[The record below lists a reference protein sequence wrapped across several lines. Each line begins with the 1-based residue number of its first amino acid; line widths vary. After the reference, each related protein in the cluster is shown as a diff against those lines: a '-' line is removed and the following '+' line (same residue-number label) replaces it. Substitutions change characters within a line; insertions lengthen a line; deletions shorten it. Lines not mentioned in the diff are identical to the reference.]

1 MSEKKYKLFIQAYH
15 KHSLQYGRKGITIKK
30 YYEPVFKEEKI
41 MNKRKYK
48 KNRPSVLVCAVSI
61 MLVLGMMTGCSVPE
75 SNSSD
80 TQAGNVLPGEEP
92 EADNPETFEGDLS
105 ADAQEVKGIAEKFA
119 AAYFSGDMD
128 TVQSCLTT
136 PYEWDIEAYAGT
148 EVISEFTLKG
158 LNDIGKEEAGSSKV
172 ISLEYKNNE
181 QEDVFQYLTLEFV
194 KQESG
199 WKIQFYGMEQ

>member
-1 MSEKKYKLFIQAYH
+1 
-15 KHSLQYGRKGITIKK
+15 
-30 YYEPVFKEEKI
+30 

-48 KNRPSVLVCAVSI
+48 KNRTSVLVCAVGI
-61 MLVLGMMTGCSVPE
+61 MLVLGIMTGCSVPE

-80 TQAGNVLPGEEP
+80 TQADNVLPGEEP
-92 EADNPETFEGDLS
+92 AGKDALDEERADDSYMSGNLSQVPEAEEPEPDNPETFEENLS

-148 EVISEFTLKG
+148 EAISEFTLKG

>member
-1 MSEKKYKLFIQAYH
+1 M
-15 KHSLQYGRKGITIKK
+15 
-30 YYEPVFKEEKI
+30 
-41 MNKRKYK
+41 
-48 KNRPSVLVCAVSI
+48 
-61 MLVLGMMTGCSVPE
+61 
-75 SNSSD
+75 
-80 TQAGNVLPGEEP
+80 
-92 EADNPETFEGDLS
+92 S
-105 ADAQEVKGIAEKFA
+105 ADAQEMKGVAEKFA

-136 PYEWDIEAYAGT
+136 PYEW
-148 EVISEFTLKG
+148 EVEVYTGAETIRDFTLKG
-158 LNDIGKEEAGSSKV
+158 LEDIGNEEVSSSKV